1 MGPWK
6 SCEFSHWP
14 VNPFEFAVLFE
25 PVARQPVQFP
35 MNFKNL
41 RARARQ
47 LWKQEI
53 RPLLIMVLV
62 LFSIRSSL
70 ADWNDVPTGSMR
82 PTILEGDRVFVNK
95 LAYDLKIP
103 FTTWHVAEWS
113 DPHCGDI
120 VVFFSPHDGKRLV
133 KRVIGLPGDTIEL
146 RNNALVIN
154 GQPVEYQPIAEERL
168 RDVPTPERA
177 GRVFASEQLPGQ
189 THAVAGT
196 PTVPA
201 MRSFA
206 PVRVPDGNYFM
217 MGDNRDDSF
226 DSRYWGAVDRK
237 QIVGRATAVVMS
249 LDRDNHWL
257 PRWQRFFTSLQ
268 RD

>member
-14 VNPFEFAVLFE
+14 VNPFGITVLFE
-25 PVARQPVQFP
+25 PIARQPVEFP
-35 MNFKNL
+35 MNAKNF
-41 RARARQ
+41 RARAR
-47 LWKQEI
+47 LWWKQEI

-82 PTILEGDRVFVNK
+82 PTILEGDRVWVNK
-95 LAYDLKIP
+95 VAYDLKVP
-103 FTTWHVAEWS
+103 FTTWHIAEWS
-113 DPHCGDI
+113 NPQRGDI
-120 VVFFSPHDGKRLV
+120 V
-133 KRVIGLPGDTIEL
+133 EL
-146 RNNALVIN
+146 RENTLILN
-154 GQPVEYQPIAEERL
+154 GSAVEYQPIAEELL
-168 RDVPTPERA
+168 RDIPAAERA

-189 THAVAGT
+189 SHAVTGNPA
-196 PTVPA
+196 VQA

-206 PVRVPDGNYFM
+206 PQRVPEGKYFM

-226 DSRYWGAVDRK
+226 DSRFWGPVERK

-249 LDRDNHWL
+249 LDKKQSWK
-257 PRWQRFFTSLQ
+257 PRWQRFFSSLAS
-268 RD
+268 D